1 MLRVTVFESIAPLSI
16 EDGGFFLMNALTY
29 TQRSKFTE

>member
-1 MLRVTVFESIAPLSI
+1 MLLVIGFESIEPLST

>member
-1 MLRVTVFESIAPLSI
+1 MLRVTVFESITPLSI